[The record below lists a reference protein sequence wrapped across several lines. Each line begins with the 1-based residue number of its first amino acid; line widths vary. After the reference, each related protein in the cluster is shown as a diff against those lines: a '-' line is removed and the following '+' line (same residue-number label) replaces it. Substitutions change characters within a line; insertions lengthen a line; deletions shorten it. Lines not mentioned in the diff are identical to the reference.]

1 MRIRVTVVTVTYGSR
16 WHYLQQV
23 LTTVFNQGVEYAVV
37 VDNASVDN
45 IENSVREVFGTKVK
59 VISLSTNTGSANG
72 FKVGIEEAL
81 KIGSELLWL
90 LDDDNK
96 PDSSALDN
104 LLEGYMHLQI
114 DFSKDNFAVL
124 SFRCDHQT
132 DIAVGTPLT
141 RCYPRPGSFFGFHLL
156 DVPYKIWRRTPWG
169 RPPKTV
175 VLPSLISIPYA
186 PYSGFFFH
194 RSLIDRIGLP
204 DTRFV
209 LYADDTDFTSRIVS
223 LGGKIFL
230 ITDSVIEDL
239 EKSWNTKSQFSS
251 SFRGWLCGSGDLRA
265 YYGARNQS
273 YIEYNRTS
281 KSFIRSINRVV
292 YLSLLIV
299 VAIFIRRLPRLR
311 LLLEAIHAGEIGE
324 LGLDKR
330 FSLP

>member
-1 MRIRVTVVTVTYGSR
+1 MRTRVTVVTVTYGRR

-23 LTTVFNQGVEYAVV
+23 LAAVFKQGVGFAVV
-37 VDNASVDN
+37 VDNASADDITNRV
-45 IENSVREVFGTKVK
+45 SKVFKDRVK
-59 VISLSTNTGSANG
+59 VVSLSTNTGSANG

-96 PDSSALDN
+96 PNPFALDK
-104 LLEGYMHLQI
+104 LLYSYSSLGK

-124 SFRCDHQT
+124 AFRCDHQA
-132 DIAVGTPLT
+132 DISVGVPLN
-141 RCYPRPGSFFGFHLL
+141 RCYPRLGSFFGFHLL

-169 RPPKTV
+169 KPRVPV
-175 VLPSLISIPYA
+175 ALPSLISIPYA

-194 RSLIDRIGLP
+194 HSLIDRIGLP
-204 DTRFV
+204 NTDLV
-209 LYADDTDFTSRIVS
+209 LYADDTDFTSRVVS
-223 LGGKIFL
+223 LGGMIYL
-230 ITDSVIEDL
+230 VTDSLIEDL

-273 YIEYNRTS
+273 YIEHNKTS
-281 KSFIRSINRVV
+281 KSFIRSVNRVV
-292 YLSLLIV
+292 YLTLLTA
-299 VAIFIRRLPRLR
+299 VAVSIRRIPRLR
-311 LLLEAIHAGEIGE
+311 LLLEAVHAGETGQ

-330 FSLP
+330 FPLP